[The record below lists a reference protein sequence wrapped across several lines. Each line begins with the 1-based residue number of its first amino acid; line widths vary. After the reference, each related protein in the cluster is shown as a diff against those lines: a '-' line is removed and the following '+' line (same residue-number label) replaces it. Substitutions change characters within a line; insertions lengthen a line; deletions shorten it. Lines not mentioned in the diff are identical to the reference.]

1 MKIQEGSHIQV
12 ELKRPEFAQCKGDSL
27 CRMLSNEMPRSTA
40 GFVLKGGL
48 VDSGHL
54 QLTTP
59 ITEPLVVNKA
69 LQLSEASLRMN
80 VDRHIDVSVPTTM
93 QLPGVN
99 VPFNGKDVY
108 IYVHDFL
115 GGILS

>member
-48 VDSGHL
+48 VDGGHL
-54 QLTTP
+54 QLSTP

-93 QLPGVN
+93 QLPGIN
-99 VPFNGKDVY
+99 VPFNGKD
-108 IYVHDFL
+108 IFR
-115 GGILS
+115 

>member
-1 MKIQEGSHIQV
+1 
-12 ELKRPEFAQCKGDSL
+12 
-27 CRMLSNEMPRSTA
+27 MPRSTA